1 VLQGRRWPIE
11 ASCRCLVQNIAVFR
25 SLATDLIFLYNK
37 IMIYYRLFRKEA
49 SVRSTL
55 EFGRPEITESKFIEE
70 ISRMIKLLK
79 RREKL
84 VGEL

>member
-1 VLQGRRWPIE
+1 
-11 ASCRCLVQNIAVFR
+11 
-25 SLATDLIFLYNK
+25 
-37 IMIYYRLFRKEA
+37 MIYYRLFRKEA

-55 EFGRPEITESKFIEE
+55 EFSRPEITEAKFIEE